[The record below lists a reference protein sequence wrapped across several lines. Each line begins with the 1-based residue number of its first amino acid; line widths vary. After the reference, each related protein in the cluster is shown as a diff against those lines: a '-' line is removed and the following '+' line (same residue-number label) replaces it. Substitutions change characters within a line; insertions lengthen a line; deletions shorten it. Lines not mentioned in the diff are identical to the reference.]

1 MENTK
6 RECMKA
12 LSVVILAAGK
22 GTRMKSALPKP
33 LHQIGGKPM
42 LSHVLSTARELDPAQ
57 LIVIYG
63 HEGEKLKAAYKDETD
78 ITWVEQKTFLGT
90 GDAVKYALPEILP
103 NSNVLILYADTP
115 LIDASTLQSMLEKVD
130 DQNICWLTVEADQP
144 FGYGRIIRNDAGNM
158 VSIVE
163 EKDANESQ
171 KNITE
176 VNSGLFA
183 ITSDVLAT
191 TLPRIK
197 DDNQQKEFYLTDVVK
212 FALEDGLAIQTVLGN
227 FTLIRGVNDRIQLSE
242 LEKIYQEQQRKALML
257 SGVTMTAPETVYIQ
271 GDIKLKGQDII
282 IEPYVTLS
290 GTVSLGQNVRIGQG
304 SHITNAKLCDNVTVH
319 PYSMIESSLLYENVS
334 IGPYARLRTNSIL
347 KANSRIGNFV
357 ETKNITLGEGSKANH
372 LTYLG
377 DATIGAGVNIG
388 AGTITC
394 NYDGANKHQTIIE
407 DNVFIGSNSSLV
419 APVEIKK
426 GATVGAGSTISSSIS
441 EGALALTRATLRQIT
456 NWQRPSK
463 K

>member
-1 MENTK
+1 
-6 RECMKA
+6 MKA

-33 LHQIGGKPM
+33 LHEIGGKPM

-63 HEGEKLKAAYKDETD
+63 HEGEKLKAAYNNETD

-90 GDAVKYALPEILP
+90 GDAMKYAMPAILP
-103 NSNVLILYADTP
+103 NSNVLVLYADTP
-115 LIDASTLQSMLEKVD
+115 LIDAKTLQAMLEKVD
-130 DQNICWLTVEADQP
+130 EQNLCWLTVEADQP

-158 VSIVE
+158 VAIVE
-163 EKDANESQ
+163 EKDANDAQ
-171 KNITE
+171 KAITE

-183 ITSDVLAT
+183 ISSNVLAT
-191 TLPRIK
+191 TLPRIS

-212 FALEDGLAIQTVLGN
+212 LALEDGLSIQTAAGD
-227 FTLIRGVNDRIQLSE
+227 FTLLRVVNDRVQLSE
-242 LEKIYQEQQRKALML
+242 LEAIYQNQQRKKLML
-257 SGVTMTAPETVYIQ
+257 SGVTMIAPETVYIR
-271 GDIKLKGQDII
+271 GEVKLKGQDII
-282 IEPYVTLS
+282 IEPNVTLS
-290 GTVSLGQNVRIGQG
+290 GVVSLGNNVQIGQG
-304 SHITNAKLCDNVTVH
+304 SYITDAKLCDDVVVY
-319 PYSMIESSLLYENVS
+319 PYSMIESSLLYNNVA

-347 KANSRIGNFV
+347 KANSKVGNFV

-377 DATIGAGVNIG
+377 DAQIGAGVNIG

-394 NYDGANKHQTIIE
+394 NYDGANKHKTIIE
-407 DNVFIGSNSSLV
+407 DDVFIGSNSSLV

-426 GATVGAGSTISSSIS
+426 GATVGAGSTISSSIES
-441 EGALALTRATLRQIT
+441 GALAITRATLRQIQ
-456 NWQRPSK
+456 NWKRPTK

>member
-1 MENTK
+1 
-6 RECMKA
+6 MKA

-33 LHQIGGKPM
+33 LHEIGGKPM

-63 HEGEKLKAAYKDETD
+63 HEGEKLKAAYQGEAD

-90 GDAVKYALPEILP
+90 GDAMKYAMPAILP
-103 NSNVLILYADTP
+103 NSNVLVLYADTP
-115 LIDASTLQSMLEKVD
+115 LIDAKTLQAMLEKVD
-130 DQNICWLTVEADQP
+130 EQNLCWLTVEANQP

-158 VSIVE
+158 VAIVE
-163 EKDANESQ
+163 EKDANDAQ
-171 KNITE
+171 KAITE

-183 ITSDVLAT
+183 ISSNVLST
-191 TLPRIK
+191 TLPRIS

-212 FALEDGLAIQTVLGN
+212 LALEDGLSIQTTAGD
-227 FTLIRGVNDRIQLSE
+227 FTLLRGVNDRVQLSE
-242 LEKIYQEQQRKALML
+242 LEAIYQNQQRKRLML
-257 SGVTMTAPETVYIQ
+257 SGVTMIAPETVYIR
-271 GDIKLKGQDII
+271 GEVKLKGQDII
-282 IEPYVTLS
+282 IEPNVTLS
-290 GTVSLGQNVRIGQG
+290 GVVSLGNNVQIGQG
-304 SHITNAKLCDNVTVH
+304 SHITNAKLCDGVVVH
-319 PYSMIESSLLYENVS
+319 PYSMIESSLLYENVA

-347 KANSRIGNFV
+347 KANSKVGNFV

-377 DATIGAGVNIG
+377 DAQIGTGVNIG

-394 NYDGANKHQTIIE
+394 NYDGANKHKTIIE
-407 DNVFIGSNSSLV
+407 DDVFIGSNSSLV
-419 APVEIKK
+419 APVEIKQ
-426 GATVGAGSTISSSIS
+426 GATVGAGSTISSSIES
-441 EGALALTRATLRQIT
+441 GALAITRATLRQIQ
-456 NWQRPSK
+456 NWKRPTK

>member
-1 MENTK
+1 
-6 RECMKA
+6 MKA

-33 LHQIGGKPM
+33 LHEIGGKPM

-63 HEGEKLKAAYKDETD
+63 HEGEKLKAAYKDEAD

-90 GDAVKYALPEILP
+90 GDAMKYAMPAILP
-103 NSNVLILYADTP
+103 NSNVLVLYADTP
-115 LIDASTLQSMLEKVD
+115 LIDAKTLQAMLEKVD
-130 DQNICWLTVEADQP
+130 EQNLCWLTVEADQP

-158 VSIVE
+158 VAIVE
-163 EKDANESQ
+163 EKDANDTQ
-171 KNITE
+171 KAITE

-183 ITSDVLAT
+183 ISSNVLAT
-191 TLPRIK
+191 TLPRIS

-212 FALEDGLAIQTVLGN
+212 LALEDGLSIQTTAGD
-227 FTLIRGVNDRIQLSE
+227 FTLLRGVNDRVQLSE
-242 LEKIYQEQQRKALML
+242 LEAIYQNQQRKKLML
-257 SGVTMTAPETVYIQ
+257 SGVTMIAPETVYIR
-271 GDIKLKGQDII
+271 GEVKLKGQDII
-282 IEPYVTLS
+282 IEPNVTLS
-290 GTVSLGQNVRIGQG
+290 GVVSLGNNVQIGQG
-304 SHITNAKLCDNVTVH
+304 SHITDAKLCDGVVVH
-319 PYSMIESSLLYENVS
+319 PYSMIESSLLYENVA

-347 KANSRIGNFV
+347 KANSKVGNFV

-377 DATIGAGVNIG
+377 DAQIGTGVNIG

-394 NYDGANKHQTIIE
+394 NYDGANKHKTIIE
-407 DNVFIGSNSSLV
+407 DDVFIGSNSSLV

-426 GATVGAGSTISSSIS
+426 GATVGAGSTISSSIES
-441 EGALALTRATLRQIT
+441 GALAITRATLRQIQ
-456 NWQRPSK
+456 NWKRPTK

>member
-1 MENTK
+1 
-6 RECMKA
+6 MKA

-33 LHQIGGKPM
+33 LHEIGGKPM

-63 HEGEKLKAAYKDETD
+63 HEGEKLKAAYNNETD
-78 ITWVEQKTFLGT
+78 ITWVKQKTFLGT
-90 GDAVKYALPEILP
+90 GDAMKYAMPAILP
-103 NSNVLILYADTP
+103 NSNVLVLYADTP
-115 LIDASTLQSMLEKVD
+115 LIDAKTLQAMLEKVD
-130 DQNICWLTVEADQP
+130 EQNLCWLTVEADQP

-158 VSIVE
+158 VAIVE
-163 EKDANESQ
+163 EKDANDAQ
-171 KNITE
+171 KAITE

-183 ITSDVLAT
+183 ISSNVLAT
-191 TLPRIK
+191 TLPRIS

-212 FALEDGLAIQTVLGN
+212 LALEDGLSIQTAAGD
-227 FTLIRGVNDRIQLSE
+227 FTLLRGVNDRVQLSE
-242 LEKIYQEQQRKALML
+242 LEAIYQNQQRKKLML
-257 SGVTMTAPETVYIQ
+257 SGVTMIAPETVYIR
-271 GDIKLKGQDII
+271 GEVKLKGQDII
-282 IEPYVTLS
+282 IEPNVTLS
-290 GTVSLGQNVRIGQG
+290 GVVSLGNNVQIGQG
-304 SHITNAKLCDNVTVH
+304 SYITDAKLCDDVVVH
-319 PYSMIESSLLYENVS
+319 PYSMIESSLLYNNVA

-347 KANSRIGNFV
+347 KANSKVGNFV

-377 DATIGAGVNIG
+377 DAQIGTGVNIG

-394 NYDGANKHQTIIE
+394 NYDGANKHKTIIE
-407 DNVFIGSNSSLV
+407 DDVFIGSNSSLV

-426 GATVGAGSTISSSIS
+426 GATVGAGSTISSSIES
-441 EGALALTRATLRQIT
+441 GALAITRATLRQIQ
-456 NWQRPSK
+456 NWKRPTK

>member
-1 MENTK
+1 
-6 RECMKA
+6 MKA

-33 LHQIGGKPM
+33 LHEIGGKPM

-63 HEGEKLKAAYKDETD
+63 HEGEKLKAAYQDEAD

-90 GDAVKYALPEILP
+90 GDAMKYAMPAILP
-103 NSNVLILYADTP
+103 NSNVLVLYADTP
-115 LIDASTLQSMLEKVD
+115 LIDAKTLQAMLGKVD
-130 DQNICWLTVEADQP
+130 EQNLCWLTVEADQP
-144 FGYGRIIRNDAGNM
+144 FGYGRIIRNDTGNM
-158 VSIVE
+158 VAIVE
-163 EKDANESQ
+163 EKDASDVQ
-171 KNITE
+171 KAITE

-183 ITSDVLAT
+183 ISSNVLAT
-191 TLPRIK
+191 TLPRIS

-212 FALEDGLAIQTVLGN
+212 LALEDGLSIQTTAGD
-227 FTLIRGVNDRIQLSE
+227 FTLLRGVNDRVQLSE
-242 LEKIYQEQQRKALML
+242 LEAIYQNQQRKKLML
-257 SGVTMTAPETVYIQ
+257 SGVTMIAPETVYIR
-271 GDIKLKGQDII
+271 GEVKLKGQDII
-282 IEPYVTLS
+282 IEPNVTLS
-290 GTVSLGQNVRIGQG
+290 GVVSLGNNVQIGQG
-304 SHITNAKLCDNVTVH
+304 SHITDAKLCDGVVVH
-319 PYSMIESSLLYENVS
+319 PYSMIESSLLYENVA

-347 KANSRIGNFV
+347 KANSKVGNFV

-377 DATIGAGVNIG
+377 DAQIGTGVNIG

-394 NYDGANKHQTIIE
+394 NYDGANKHKTIIE
-407 DNVFIGSNSSLV
+407 DDVFIGSNSSLV

-426 GATVGAGSTISSSIS
+426 GATVGAGSTISSSIES
-441 EGALALTRATLRQIT
+441 GALAITRATLRQIQ
-456 NWQRPSK
+456 NWKRPTK